1 MTRMLALL
9 MVATVVSVSAAA
21 AQPPAPPAPPAAPAA
36 PAPPPAPP
44 APPEVGQA
52 VNIRVVLTITDE
64 RAGQAPETKRVSLIA
79 ADRQWGR
86 VRADGQVMV
95 MQKSLFPVQLYV
107 DARPR
112 ILDGGRVQLDLSL
125 QHQLADGGTDA
136 AAAPTK
142 LSESFT
148 VFLDSGAPL
157 VVSEAVDPATGRKT
171 TVEVVA
177 TVLQ

>member
-9 MVATVVSVSAAA
+9 MVATVVSASAAA

-86 VRADGQVMV
+86 VRADGLV
-95 MQKSLFPVQLYV
+95 MQRGAVPVQLHV
-107 DARPR
+107 DARPQ
-112 ILDGGRVQLDLSL
+112 LLEGGRLRLELIL
-125 QHQLADGGTDA
+125 QHQLVDGGAEA
-136 AAAPTK
+136 ATHPTK

-148 VFLDSGAPL
+148 VFLDSGKPL
-157 VVSEAVDPATGRKT
+157 SVSEAVDPATGRKT